1 MAHGKPAGRS
11 GNAQRQLRV
20 AEVIRHALS
29 QALARGDLHDPDL
42 SHVSVTVS
50 EVRMA
55 PDLKLATAYVL
66 PLGGLNTDVVIA
78 ALERNK
84 SELRR
89 IVTAAVKLKFSPDL
103 RFLPDTTF
111 DEMDKTRALLESDA
125 VRRDL
130 DKPDES

>member
-1 MAHGKPAGRS
+1 MGRA

-29 QALARGDLHDPDL
+29 QALVRGDLHDPDL

-66 PLGGLNTDVVIA
+66 PLGGLNTDGVIA

-89 IVTAAVKLKFSPDL
+89 IVTAAVKLKFSPEL
-103 RFLPDTTF
+103 RFAADKTF
-111 DEMDKTRALLESDA
+111 DEMDKTRALLDSDA

-130 DKPDES
+130 DKPDEA